1 LQGCWVA
8 PRFPGIPPILAG
20 LRRRRALPLVGQ
32 TFGGCSGKSA
42 RLSGSPPQLANE
54 ASFGP
59 SAAAMGKERGLTL
72 DLAAKIRL
80 HNYFLDGKGLGFN
93 LETFLGIYQ

>member
-1 LQGCWVA
+1 
-8 PRFPGIPPILAG
+8 
-20 LRRRRALPLVGQ
+20 
-32 TFGGCSGKSA
+32 
-42 RLSGSPPQLANE
+42 LANE